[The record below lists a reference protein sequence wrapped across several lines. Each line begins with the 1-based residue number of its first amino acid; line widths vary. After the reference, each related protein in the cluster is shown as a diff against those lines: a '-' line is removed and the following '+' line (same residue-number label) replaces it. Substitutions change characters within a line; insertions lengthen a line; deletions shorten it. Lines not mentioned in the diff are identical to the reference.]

1 MPWFVNQLIEIIG
14 DGIVGLLNILIGI
27 ATDGLGLSGETTL
40 DSFFNQFPFCEN
52 MYELS
57 VYVGLFILYTITTFQ
72 LFKALFGP
80 IVEAESPGI
89 LALRTAMY
97 SGVVLASYKICS
109 IVIYFGTEIYQMIEN
124 YNMGVVK
131 VNLSAT
137 DASKLSVVGGAATLG
152 VLTNGGMIIML
163 LFIILMIRIF
173 TNFFNL
179 LLEVIERYVIL
190 GFLTIISPMCFATG
204 ASKSTSN
211 ICRSFIRMYVSQVIV
226 MCLSILFLKV
236 FAQAMGQWVANL
248 AHEDAVNPVTGLLM
262 ILAWLKLGQ
271 RVDQH
276 MATLGLSVAQAG
288 GLGQEMAFAAAAAA
302 DGRGITGKAA
312 NGITNAIHGTT
323 FGQKGSPRSAIDALS
338 QGMMGKKATRMQ
350 QASPDGPKTNSR
362 LSSHVAKKANEKGTA
377 MPIKDMLD
385 KKAGNTAQGA
395 FIGNSMQKELGLPDN
410 WTATGKSHID
420 KDNNL
425 IGNFKDENGVEH
437 TVALKQGEDPNALA
451 TIESKNGE
459 TYSVMAADS
468 NGTIDAI
475 TGGDLTPNNMP
486 MEEAGAGIASVND
499 QNGNQIEGATGVTQT
514 EDGSIVATNEDGEIM
529 QDDDGNAIV
538 AGSVET
544 DDGRTL
550 DMDDGTIIGED
561 GEIYKEDGNG
571 DLAMVAGGGM
581 IAADDGE
588 YGMANGGTV
597 LTADDDGDKALATAG
612 AEMYEHM
619 DGQAG
624 DMFYDEN
631 GGGFKNSDDY
641 FNDDGSAKE
650 DEVESTDGNSVTFKD
665 GTKASLNNDGKL
677 SDSFSQL
684 AMTSDDYG
692 KGIDL
697 QKTEGGAIATFNAK
711 GEADPNGA
719 YVKTADNKMI
729 AKDDLLK
736 NADGG
741 IQTFAAKSVGADGTN
756 GFQSLQKSP
765 DGNIATFNA
774 QGSLDPNGAFVKTAA
789 GDLMAKSSFV
799 AGADGSVAGF
809 SARPT
814 ASNISNNSMEKLQT
828 NPDGSFKTFN
838 ANGVEDKNGSF
849 YKRVNGD
856 DTSSLVTKSAYKGND
871 AGDANSYSSST
882 SGLAAGNFVKDIDTG
897 EFMQINRQGT
907 PAGSAP
913 QRMDAYGSPDAS
925 GSYVS
930 AINSKGQQV
939 LAHVGTDDNGSI
951 QTYNMQAQT
960 ATISSVDGT
969 QASIS
974 TVGYNNNGNSI
985 GAAAVPSAPAD
996 GSNSSGYYCKSDSGN
1011 KYNEISSNGGFTESG
1026 AIQTYDRDSS
1036 GAYVP
1041 NNEGTGAFAKTV
1053 NPGNAYEE
1061 NYSRIGNS
1069 DIYTANQVTDAGL
1082 PVTGTATDGSPQVT
1096 LDSSNFQVHS
1106 SSNGV
1111 VQATIGGNECTLY
1124 SERMGY
1130 QPANVQDGE
1139 CAKMSINGESYY
1151 VQTHTPG
1158 NFTTNPS
1165 YEGSKTYSGDEAQRL
1180 MSDHGV
1186 NDRIVSNHDGRTT
1199 SEPKYDTVQTTNQGM
1214 ICYDSGAARVEKQDS
1229 KGNTYWAQE
1238 ASYVTPHRPAEDSS
1252 FETLKDPTT
1261 GNDMYKMTVE
1271 ARFSQPKGGVGK
1283 MAVTK
1288 QIYDKNA
1295 HNKKSR
1301 SKFRNTKLGRFR
1313 GGR

>member
-1 MPWFVNQLIEIIG
+1 MPWFINQIVEWIG
-14 DGIVGLLNILIGI
+14 DAVVGLLNILISL

-40 DSFFNQFPFCEN
+40 DVFFKTFPFCGD

-97 SGVVLASYKICS
+97 SGVILASYQICS
-109 IVIYFGTEIYQMIEN
+109 IIIWFGTEVYQFIETHD
-124 YNMGVVK
+124 MATVK
-131 VNLSAT
+131 ANLSVADAT
-137 DASKLSVVGGAATLG
+137 KLQIEGGAGMLAVTAP
-152 VLTNGGMIIML
+152 GMIIML
-163 LFIILMIRIF
+163 LFIILIIRIL

-179 LLEVIERYVIL
+179 ILEVIERYVIL
-190 GFLTIISPMCFATG
+190 GFLTIVAPMCLATG
-204 ASKSTSN
+204 ASKATSN
-211 ICRSFIRMYVSQVIV
+211 ICRSFIRMYISQVVV
-226 MCLSILFLKV
+226 MCMSILFMKV
-236 FAQAMGQWVANL
+236 FAHAMGQWVADL

-323 FGQKGSPRSAIDALS
+323 FGQKGSPRSALDALS
-338 QGMMGKKATRMQ
+338 QGMMGKKAARMQ
-350 QASPDGPKTNSR
+350 AASPDGPKTNSR
-362 LSSHVAKKANEKGTA
+362 LSQHVAKKANEQGKT
-377 MPIKDMLD
+377 MPLKDMLD
-385 KKAGNTAQGA
+385 KKSGSVAQGA
-395 FIGNSMQKELGLPDN
+395 FIGNSMQKELGLPDG
-410 WTATGKSHID
+410 WQATNKSHID
-420 KDNNL
+420 KDGNM
-425 IGNFKDENGVEH
+425 IGHFKDENGVEH
-437 TVALKQGEDPNALA
+437 TVAFKQGEDPNALA
-451 TIESKNGE
+451 TVTGKNGE
-459 TYSVMAADS
+459 TYSVMGADS

-475 TGGDLTPNNMP
+475 TGGNLTPNNMA
-486 MEEAGAGIASVND
+486 MEEAQAGIKSVND
-499 QNGNQIEGATGVTQT
+499 QDGNQIEGAAGVAQN
-514 EDGSIVATNEDGEIM
+514 ENGDIVATNEDGEIM
-529 QDDDGNAIV
+529 KDDDGNEIL

-544 DDGRTL
+544 DDGRTI
-550 DMDDGTIIGED
+550 DMDDSIMIGED
-561 GEIYKEDGNG
+561 GEIYQADDRG

-581 IAADDGE
+581 IADEDGE
-588 YGMANGGTV
+588 FAMANNGTA
-597 LTADDDGDKALATAG
+597 LSADEDGDRALASAG

-631 GGGFKNSDDY
+631 GGGFKNSEDY
-641 FNDDGSAKE
+641 FNDDGTAKE
-650 DEVESTDGNSVTFKD
+650 DEIESRDGNSVTFKD
-665 GTKASLNNDGKL
+665 GTKASLDKDGKL

-692 KGIDL
+692 KGMEL
-697 QKTEGGAIATFNAK
+697 QKTESGAIATFNAK
-711 GEADPNGA
+711 GEADANGA
-719 YVKTADNKMI
+719 YVKTTDDKMI
-729 AKDDLLK
+729 AKDDLIQ
-736 NADGG
+736 NAEGG
-741 IQTFAAKSVGADGTN
+741 IQTFAAKSVGEGGTE
-756 GFQSLQKSP
+756 GFQSLQRDANGS
-765 DGNIATFNA
+765 ISTFDA
-774 QGSLDPNGAFVKTAA
+774 QGRQDANGAFVKTTT
-789 GDLMAKSSFV
+789 GELMARSSF
-799 AGADGSVAGF
+799 ATGADGGVAGF
-809 SARPT
+809 SARPSE
-814 ASNISNNSMEKLQT
+814 SNIQNNSMEKLET

-838 ANGVEDKNGSF
+838 AHGAEDKNGSF

-856 DTSSLVTKSAYKGND
+856 DTSSLVTKNSYRSSDTGNAD
-871 AGDANSYSSST
+871 SYSSSM
-882 SGLAAGNFVKDIDTG
+882 SGLSAGNFVKDVDTG
-897 EFMQINRQGT
+897 EFMQINRQGAA
-907 PAGSAP
+907 AGSAP
-913 QRMDAYGSPDAS
+913 KRMDAYGAPDAS

-930 AINSKGQQV
+930 AINSQGQQV
-939 LAHVGTDDNGSI
+939 LAHVGTDQNGAI

-969 QASIS
+969 KASVS
-974 TVGYNNNGNSI
+974 TVGYTNSGNSI
-985 GAAAVPSAPAD
+985 GAASVPL
-996 GSNSSGYYCKSDSGN
+996 SNEGNCSSGYYCKSDSGN

-1026 AIQTYDRDSS
+1026 AIQTYDRDENGS
-1036 GAYVP
+1036 YVP
-1041 NNEGTGAFAKTV
+1041 NSDGTGEFAKTV

-1069 DIYTANQVTDAGL
+1069 DIYTPNQVTDAGL
-1082 PVTGTATDGSPQVT
+1082 PVTGTATDGSPQIT

-1130 QPANVQDGE
+1130 QPASVQDGE

-1165 YEGSKTYSGDEAQRL
+1165 YEGSRTYSGDEAQRL

-1186 NDRIVSNHDGRTT
+1186 NDRIVSTHDGRTT
-1199 SEPKYDTVQTTNQGM
+1199 SDPKYDTVQTTNQGM
-1214 ICYDSGAARVEKQDS
+1214 ICYDSQSARTERQDD
-1229 KGNTYWAQE
+1229 KGNTYWVQE

-1261 GNDMYKMTVE
+1261 GNDMYKMQIE
-1271 ARFSQPKGGVGK
+1271 ARFSQPQGGVGK
-1283 MAVTK
+1283 IAVTK
-1288 QIYDKNA
+1288 QIYDKNS

-1301 SKFRNTKLGRFR
+1301 SKFRNTKLGKFR